1 MKHEVIFSG
10 IGGQGV
16 ILAGKLLCTAAAKEG
31 YTVTLAPAY
40 GQEKRGGRTSCQ
52 VVISDEIGSPVISEA
67 DLILVF
73 DEKSLEDYENKVKK
87 DGYLL
92 INSSMINIEP
102 KRTDIKVVK
111 IPLNDVAN
119 EIGNARTANMVALG
133 CIIEITKVVRI
144 QSLENAVLS
153 RVPKGTEE
161 LNKRAL
167 YEGIQLI
174 KQGKG
179 SIRYEIC

>member
-133 CIIEITKVVRI
+133 AVLKYLRLI
-144 QSLENAVLS
+144 SLEDIKKVM
-153 RVPKGTEE
+153 TEE
-161 LNKRAL
+161 MKSSIVEINQKAL
-167 YEGIQLI
+167 QAGYDYV
-174 KQGKG
+174 
-179 SIRYEIC
+179 R

>member
-73 DEKSLEDYENKVKK
+73 DEKSLEDYEKKVKK

-119 EIGNARTANMVALG
+119 EVGNARTANMVALG
-133 CIIEITKVVRI
+133 AVLKYLRLI
-144 QSLENAVLS
+144 SLEDIKKVM
-153 RVPKGTEE
+153 TEE
-161 LNKRAL
+161 MKSSIVEINQKAL
-167 YEGIQLI
+167 QAGYDYV
-174 KQGKG
+174 
-179 SIRYEIC
+179 R

>member
-10 IGGQGV
+10 IGRQGV

-133 CIIEITKVVRI
+133 AVLKYLRLI
-144 QSLENAVLS
+144 SLEDIKKVM
-153 RVPKGTEE
+153 TEE
-161 LNKRAL
+161 MKSSIVEINQKAL
-167 YEGIQLI
+167 QAGYDYV
-174 KQGKG
+174 
-179 SIRYEIC
+179 R

>member
-119 EIGNARTANMVALG
+119 EVGNARTANMVALG
-133 CIIEITKVVRI
+133 AVLKYFDLI
-144 QSLENAVLS
+144 SLEDMKQIMAKEMKSSIVEINQ
-153 RVPKGTEE
+153 K
-161 LNKRAL
+161 AL
-167 YEGIQLI
+167 QAGYDYVG
-174 KQGKG
+174 
-179 SIRYEIC
+179 

>member
-133 CIIEITKVVRI
+133 AVLKYLRLI
-144 QSLENAVLS
+144 SLEDMKQIMAKEMKSSIVEINQ
-153 RVPKGTEE
+153 K
-161 LNKRAL
+161 AL
-167 YEGIQLI
+167 QAGYDYVG
-174 KQGKG
+174 
-179 SIRYEIC
+179 